1 MVAAV
6 EEGVVEG
13 EVVAAAV
20 CEAAEGAEVVAAEVV
35 AAEAWDSVLDLV
47 FHLHRPRIRCSLA
60 LRFDSFSGSMGEP

>member
-20 CEAAEGAEVVAAEVV
+20 CEAAEAAEGAEVV